1 MKGLRTILIL
11 SGASIIG
18 YALYNFYKN
27 QIAFVKNI
35 DYKISKIKILKL
47 DRQLLSIELT
57 FRLFNYSNI
66 DAEVNEIFLDFFINE
81 NKVGNI
87 QESKT
92 IMIKAS
98 GQTDVSFVFNIQPTL
113 VFMNL
118 ANILN
123 TTAAIRD
130 AKIKAR
136 GYVRVKSGML
146 STTVPYEYNTTMKE
160 YLKS

>member
-11 SGASIIG
+11 SGAGMIG
-18 YALYNFYKN
+18 YALYSFYKN
-27 QIAFVKNI
+27 QIKFVKNI
-35 DYKISKIKILKL
+35 DYKINKIKILKL

-66 DAEVNEIFLDFFINE
+66 DAEVNEIFLDFFIND

-87 QESKT
+87 QESKN
-92 IMIKAS
+92 IIIKAS

-118 ANILN
+118 ASILN
-123 TTAAIRD
+123 TTAAIKD
-130 AKIKAR
+130 AKIKAQ
-136 GYVRVKSGML
+136 GYVRVKSGFL
-146 STTVPYEYNTTMKE
+146 STTVPYEYNVTMRE

>member
-11 SGASIIG
+11 SGAGMIG
-18 YALYNFYKN
+18 YAIYNFYKK
-27 QIAFVKNI
+27 QISFVKNI
-35 DYKISKIKILKL
+35 DYRINKIKVLKI

-57 FRLFNYSNI
+57 FRILNYSNI
-66 DAEVNEIFLDFFINE
+66 DAEVSEIFLDFFIND
-81 NKVGNI
+81 NKAGNI

-92 IMIKAS
+92 IIIKAS

-123 TTAAIRD
+123 MSAAIKD
-130 AKIKAR
+130 AKIKAQ
-136 GYVRVKSGML
+136 GYVRLKSGML

-160 YLKS
+160 YLK